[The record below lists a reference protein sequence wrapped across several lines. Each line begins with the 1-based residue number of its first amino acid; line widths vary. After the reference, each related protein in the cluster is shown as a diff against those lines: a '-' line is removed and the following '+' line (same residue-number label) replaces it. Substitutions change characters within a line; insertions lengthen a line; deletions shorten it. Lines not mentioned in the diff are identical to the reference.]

1 MKQSGLSGAPIVA
14 VAIAGTT
21 FGGLLCSALVFRDLI
36 LRSLTSIRELSD
48 PVLPLAVFMMTLPVR
63 KA

>member
-1 MKQSGLSGAPIVA
+1 
-14 VAIAGTT
+14 
-21 FGGLLCSALVFRDLI
+21 LLCSALVFRDLI

-48 PVLPLAVFMMTLPVR
+48 PVLLLAVFMMTLPVR